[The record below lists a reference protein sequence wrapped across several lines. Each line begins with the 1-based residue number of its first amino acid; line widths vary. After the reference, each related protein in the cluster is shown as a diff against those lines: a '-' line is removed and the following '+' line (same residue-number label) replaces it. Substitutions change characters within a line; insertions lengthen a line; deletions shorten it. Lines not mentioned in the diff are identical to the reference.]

1 MTQRS
6 PAPGTLGLQSG
17 QPPEPDPDQ
26 AWKALGLMND
36 WIRHAETKTGATL
49 AAAGV
54 GGGVL
59 YNLVKDQQHPSS
71 WLTVAA
77 LLCGL
82 ATLTSAACALIGLV
96 PRLDLRHWTERLHL
110 RKPRPCPAPTLDSEE
125 DRPPEDPTSVLF
137 YHDIARIYG
146 SDEAPTYADV
156 LATLTSD
163 RTQLTRQ
170 IGLQVHANAHVARRK
185 YRWSTWAIRAL
196 GFDLAFLAWTAVV
209 VAHH

>member
-1 MTQRS
+1 MTR
-6 PAPGTLGLQSG
+6 PGPMTGTSGCQSG

-26 AWKALGLMND
+26 AWKALGLVND

-59 YNLVKDQQHPSS
+59 YNLVKDQQHPSG

-82 ATLTSAACALIGLV
+82 ATLTSAACALIALV
-96 PRLDLRHWTERLHL
+96 PRLDLRRWAERLHL
-110 RKPRPCPAPTLDSEE
+110 RKPRPRPEPAPDSA
-125 DRPPEDPTSVLF
+125 DNPPEDPTSVLF
-137 YHDIARIYG
+137 FHDIARTY
-146 SDEAPTYADV
+146 SHLEAPSYADV

-163 RTQLTRQ
+163 KAQLTRQ
-170 IGLQVHANAHVARRK
+170 IGLQVHTNAHVARR
-185 YRWSTWAIRAL
+185 
-196 GFDLAFLAWTAVV
+196 
-209 VAHH
+209 